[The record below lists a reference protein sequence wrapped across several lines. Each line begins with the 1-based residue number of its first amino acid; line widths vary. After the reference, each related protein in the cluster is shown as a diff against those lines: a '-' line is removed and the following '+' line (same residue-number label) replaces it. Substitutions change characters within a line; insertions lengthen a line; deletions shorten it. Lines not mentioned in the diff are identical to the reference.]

1 METNISLRARMCNLK
16 KGEVLVLKAE
26 DYPSSTIRNY
36 ASEIGFRFRRKL
48 SVSMDRENYTLTVK
62 RLS

>member
-1 METNISLRARMCNLK
+1 MATTSLRSRMCNLQ
-16 KGEVLVLKAE
+16 KGDTLVLNAGE
-26 DYPSSTIRNY
+26 HPANTVRNY

>member
-1 METNISLRARMCNLK
+1 METNKSLRARMCNLK
-16 KGEVLVLKAE
+16 KGEALVLKAE
-26 DYPSSTIRNY
+26 DHPSSTVRNY

>member
-1 METNISLRARMCNLK
+1 MATTSLRARMCNLK

-36 ASEIGFRFRRKL
+36 ASEIGFRFRRKIT
-48 SVSMDRENYTLTVK
+48 VSIDRENYTLTVK